1 MAFTVEEDGVPAD
14 EGRRWRWRWK
24 KRMVEKRWASN
35 NGRNILIIEVSR
47 LRELELDDM
56 MIGRR
61 NDGDGC
67 ITSIHIY
74 PKNKYF

>member
-14 EGRRWRWRWK
+14 EGRRWRWK
-24 KRMVEKRWASN
+24 KRTVEKRWASN

-47 LRELELDDM
+47 LRECELELELDDM

-74 PKNKYF
+74 PKNK